1 MGDLYTVQ
9 GKPLGIIL
17 RVLGHPWKSILG
29 SSGGLG
35 RLWGSIGGYWVTLGP
50 PFFGLGAALGVHF
63 GGLGVPLG
71 AFGAHHFRRFWTP
84 NGALEAPKMGL
95 QSLKNPFK
103 YLSKLWLDFQAVSGA
118 FLVN

>member
-1 MGDLYTVQ
+1 MERGGTPLDDPTGVFGDH
-9 GKPLGIIL
+9 L

-63 GGLGVPLG
+63 GGLGAPLG
-71 AFGAHHFRRFWTP
+71 ALGA
-84 NGALEAPKMGL
+84 
-95 QSLKNPFK
+95 QSSPRTA
-103 YLSKLWLDFQAVSGA
+103 SPG
-118 FLVN
+118 